1 MRNEK
6 RNKMSLIKSSF
17 FFIVLSIFSGCT
29 ISKKTTQDE
38 MPSNSFE
45 IHFKNTTTNY
55 AYCEESQTHDYSGN
69 WDFDGDGKFDT
80 LHFIGNNGAHL
91 YYHLNVGLSS
101 EKEKRSY
108 TWLLTDFPLLE
119 SFDTFLKYTNVV
131 NFVVHDFNDDGLED
145 IYLNCEENGYTVLSD
160 AQKALGLTT
169 SRIVISFNP
178 VIKDFTFFDL
188 KNLN

>member
-6 RNKMSLIKSSF
+6 RNKTGLIKSSF
-17 FFIVLSIFSGCT
+17 FFIVLSICFACAN
-29 ISKKTTQDE
+29 SKKMNQDE

-45 IHFKNTTTNY
+45 NRFKNSTTHY
-55 AYCEESQTHDYSGN
+55 AYFEETQTHDYSNN
-69 WDFDGDGKFDT
+69 WDFDGDGKFDA

-108 TWLLTDFPLLE
+108 TWLFTDFPLLE
-119 SFDTFLKYTNVV
+119 SFDTFLKYTNAV

-169 SRIVISFNP
+169 YRIVISFNP

-188 KNLN
+188 NNLN